1 MVKRY
6 LRVIL
11 MLLLVV
17 VAENVCAD
25 DYTYTFK
32 SKSWESDDGNWINV
46 KDGGQY
52 STGRGIQITR
62 TDGTACATSPASFVN
77 VSKVI
82 VNYCT
87 NANQGAGSVSIG
99 IGNNTVTTKNVT
111 KTGGD
116 NHRNLEYNYNPTQ
129 SGSVTITVNCTTN
142 SIYINSITITAE
154 SSSSNTVYPPTFSV
168 SGGTYYNTQSVELST
183 TSTGAIIYYTTDGST
198 PTTDSSVYSTG
209 ITIDKTTTLK
219 AIAVKNDNSSEIAE
233 ATYTLKTAN
242 PNFSPFEGA
251 YNTPQSVSLSTLT
264 TGATIYYTLDGSDPT
279 PSSNVYSSSLYII
292 ETTTIKAMAVYGEF
306 EQSDIVRAVFVIEK
320 GFYFQKAL
328 SLDDLKQNAQII
340 IVNEDASVAM
350 GQRNSNGNNFLEKS
364 INITDNIATIYFD
377 DIANVTVITLEN
389 AGENYMWYLK
399 TDAGYLYAAS
409 SSANY
414 LKVQNKQDNNSI
426 AFISFNTNEERV
438 QFKESTNRNKLRY
451 NSGSKL
457 FSCYS
462 SGQQPVEIYY
472 RLLTENVTMK
482 TAGYASYVTKNDI
495 DWSKT
500 KTVNEEVH
508 GYKVTEFSKQTSVFA
523 EFGEGDNEIII
534 PAGTP
539 VIIKGVK
546 GPNSLVLASNNSS
559 PTVKN
564 NKLKGS
570 DGTVAATTENH
581 LLVLQKTSA
590 WTEEDPYNNY
600 AFYQLKEGRTIPAG
614 KAYLDGQDVSETITT
629 TTNAAKGIYLFEDLQ
644 AGVDGEEGVTTG
656 LEDALQPLFTPKKD
670 YRGETDND
678 IGEWFLLDGR
688 PVGMNPQK
696 LSKGIYVV
704 NGRKVV
710 IK

>member
-1 MVKRY
+1 
-6 LRVIL
+6 

-52 STGRGIQITR
+52 STGRGIQITS
-62 TDGTACATSPASFVN
+62 TDGTACAISPASFVN

-87 NANQGAGSVSIG
+87 NANKGAGSVSIG

-116 NHRNLEYNYNPTQ
+116 THRNLEYNYNPTQ

-233 ATYTLKTAN
+233 ATYTLKTAT
-242 PNFSPFEGA
+242 PSFSPIGGT
-251 YNTPQSVSLSTLT
+251 YNTSQSVTLSTQPS
-264 TGATIYYTLDGSDPT
+264 GATIYYTLDGSDPT
-279 PSSNVYSSSLYII
+279 TDSDVYSSSLDII

-306 EQSDIVRAVFVIEK
+306 EQSDIASAVFIIEK
-320 GFYFQKAL
+320 GFYFQKATSL
-328 SLDDLKQNAQII
+328 SDLKENAQII
-340 IVNEDASVAM
+340 IVNEAASVAM
-350 GQRNSNGNNFLEKS
+350 GQQNSNGNNFLEKS
-364 INITDNIATIYFD
+364 ISITENIATVNYD

-389 AGENYMWYLK
+389 AGENNMWYLR
-399 TDAGYLYAAS
+399 TEAGYLYAAS
-409 SSANY
+409 SSNNF
-414 LKVQNKQDNNSI
+414 LKVQGTANSN
-426 AFISFNTNEERV
+426 AKAKISFDGDEMERIV
-438 QFKESTNRNKLRY
+438 FQGSYSRNKLQY
-451 NSGSKL
+451 NSSSNL
-457 FSCYS
+457 FSCYINN
-462 SGQQPVEIYY
+462 QNPVAIYY